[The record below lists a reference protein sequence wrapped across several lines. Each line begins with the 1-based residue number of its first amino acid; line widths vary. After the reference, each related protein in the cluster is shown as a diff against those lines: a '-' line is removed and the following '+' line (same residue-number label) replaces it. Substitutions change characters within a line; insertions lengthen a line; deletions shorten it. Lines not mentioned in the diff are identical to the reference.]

1 MRNELDF
8 NINIKNNMVAMK
20 IFLLA
25 LVFICHSLVGEDKL
39 WLQYKGGEGLGK
51 GKHIVLISGDEEYRS
66 EESLPMLAKILSKHH
81 GFDCT
86 VLFAIDPKNN
96 TVNPYVNNNI
106 PGLKFLKNADLMFI
120 ATRWRDLPDEQM
132 KHFDD
137 YLRSGRPVVGIRTS
151 NHAFRN
157 KSGNYLHYSQDYKD
171 KKDSDPKN
179 PWFRGFGGLLF
190 GDHFHKHHGKHK
202 HESTRGLIAPGAE
215 SHPVTRGIK
224 SGEIW
229 GATDVYGCRVS
240 HLAITPLI
248 LGQVLK
254 RKGEFLKDDKNF
266 GMSSDDPV
274 LKGDKNN
281 PMIPVSWTK
290 KYKHPESSKEG
301 IAFHTSMGS
310 SIDLENE
317 ALRRLVVN
325 GVYFTLGL
333 EIPQEG
339 SKVDLVGNYKTTK
352 FGFWGKKFWDDKKLK
367 VEQLK

>member
-1 MRNELDF
+1 MRVSIL
-8 NINIKNNMVAMK
+8 IL
-20 IFLLA
+20 FLL
-25 LVFICHSLVGEDKL
+25 SLAVRAENKL
-39 WLQYKGGEGLGK
+39 WLKFKGEEGPGK
-51 GKHIVLISGDEEYRS
+51 GRHIVLISGDEEYRS

-86 VLFAIDPKNN
+86 VLFAIDPENK

-106 PGLKFLKNADLMFI
+106 PGLHFLKDADLMFV
-120 ATRWRDLPDEQM
+120 AVRWRDLPDEQM

-137 YLRSGRPVVGIRTS
+137 YLKSGRPVVGIRTS

-157 KSGNYLHYSQDYKD
+157 KSGSYLHYSQDYKD
-171 KKDSDPKN
+171 KKDHDPEH

-190 GDHFHKHHGKHK
+190 GDHYHKHHGRHK
-202 HESTRGLIAPGAE
+202 HESTRGIIAPGAE
-215 SHPVTRGIK
+215 KHPSLRGIEN
-224 SGEIW
+224 GAIW

-240 HLAITPLI
+240 HLPVTPLI

-254 RKGEFLKDDKNF
+254 RKGEFDKDDKNF
-266 GMSSDDPV
+266 GMKPDDPV
-274 LKGDKNN
+274 LEGAKNK

-290 KYKHPESSKEG
+290 KYRHPESTKEG

-310 SIDLENE
+310 SVDLENS

-325 GVYFTLGL
+325 GIYFTLGL

-339 SKVDLVGNYKTTK
+339 TKVDLVGEYKTTQ
-352 FGFWGKKFWDDKKLK
+352 FGFWGKEFWDKKK
-367 VEQLK
+367 FTVDDFK